1 MRGEQKGGVEIFVSS
16 GESRVDRD
24 CADAWLLPR
33 REAMKTMRP

>member
-1 MRGEQKGGVEIFVSS
+1 MSS

-24 CADAWLLPR
+24 CADAGLLPR